1 MAKNRNDITGDLI
14 RTKQKRSASF
24 DDSFDTIFGKRDF
37 RNRKITQQLNE
48 YPEDPDAWDET
59 RMDLIGKNGPSG
71 LHYLNE
77 EEISND

>member
-1 MAKNRNDITGDLI
+1 MAKNRNEITGDLI
-14 RTKQKRSASF
+14 RTKHKRSSDF
-24 DDSFDTIFGKRDF
+24 DDRFDAIFGKRDC

-48 YPEDPDAWDET
+48 YPEDPDAWDES
-59 RMDLIGKNGPSG
+59 RMDLIGANGPSG